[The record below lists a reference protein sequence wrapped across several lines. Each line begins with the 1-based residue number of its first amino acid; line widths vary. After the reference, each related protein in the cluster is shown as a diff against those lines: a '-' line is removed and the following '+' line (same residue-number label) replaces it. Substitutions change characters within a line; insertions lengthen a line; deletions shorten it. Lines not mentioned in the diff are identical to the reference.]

1 MQGSYPAP
9 GCAWGGLGVIAAGR
23 EGENP
28 PAVTPARMPGQQWR
42 EKTASGCGNAASSA
56 LVPRVQL
63 CPGPPG
69 PPQHPLVAKLISKT
83 PGAAP
88 GCGRGHRACAWSLVS
103 SWPFPGALGGILDL
117 WGHLGGCPGVSA
129 ACRGFALCSGFGD
142 SSATCHCPWR
152 GREATVG
159 TAVRGEQGPCPMS
172 LAHQEHLPGLND

>member
-88 GCGRGHRACAWSLVS
+88 GCARSLVS
-103 SWPFPGALGGILDL
+103 SRPFPGALGGFLDL
-117 WGHLGGCPGVSA
+117 GGHLEGVLW
-129 ACRGFALCSGFGD
+129 CLCIMQRLRPLLRLWGQQ
-142 SSATCHCPWR
+142 CHLSPSL
-152 GREATVG
+152 
-159 TAVRGEQGPCPMS
+159 VRT
-172 LAHQEHLPGLND
+172 